1 MVDSIKASCFMV
13 GMSPLRH
20 VTRLLFRTLQGRIL
34 IWFIAIVAALVIA
47 ATAGFQR
54 LTAFIGNTA
63 KTEMDGRMEQI
74 LASMDGSNM
83 LYNSLV
89 SSSMRVFSGS
99 VSEQGPPSVK
109 GKSPEGTPLLYLGD
123 HVINGN
129 KILVDYVSNLMGGTA
144 TIFVRDG
151 DKFIRICTSVRNQAG
166 KRANGTLLEGN
177 SEVTASLLR
186 GASYTGL
193 NDILERPYYTAYT
206 PLIDASGTVVGALY
220 AGCPIQTLE
229 PLKEAIEPQS
239 VLDKG
244 FFALLDS
251 KGRVILRTRED
262 THHPFDE
269 DAIARSVVKGTFH
282 DPEWIVSLRPYNR
295 WKYFAV
301 GGLHLPDVR
310 QLAWTFGVEMIAVL
324 GLVLAMVLAV
334 SFWLASRLSRSMA
347 MLESTN
353 EKLDSAQKR
362 LAGELDEASRYVRS
376 ILPDPMEKPL
386 SIDWCFEPS
395 TELGGD
401 AFGYHW
407 IDGDHLAIYLLD
419 VCGHGVGAA
428 LLSATAIN
436 MIRAGLLAADPCKPG
451 SVLTE
456 LNRAFPM
463 ERNNGMYFTLW
474 YGVLHLPSR
483 TLSHSSG
490 GHPPALVLNSGGV
503 IEEIREPG
511 MILGLMSG
519 TSYSTGVVELSEG
532 SRLFVFSDGVYEAI
546 KPDNS
551 LLDFEEFKEFM
562 ASNGGSPDA
571 FKKLKEWVHS
581 FQGPGPLAD
590 DFTMVRVLIPSSR

>member
-1 MVDSIKASCFMV
+1 MM
-13 GMSPLRH
+13 GMLPLRRF
-20 VTRLLFRTLQGRIL
+20 TRLLFQTLQGRIL
-34 IWFIAIVAALVIA
+34 IWFLAIVAALVIA

-63 KTEMDGRMEQI
+63 KAEMNSRMEQI

-89 SSSMRVFSGS
+89 SSSMRVFSGL
-99 VSEQGPPSVK
+99 VSEQGHPAVK
-109 GKSPEGTPLLYLGD
+109 RKSPEGIPLLSLGD

-129 KILVDYVSNLMGGTA
+129 KVLVDYVSNLMGGTA

-151 DKFIRICTSVRNQAG
+151 EKFIRICTSVRNQAG

-177 SEVTASLLR
+177 PEVTASLLR

-193 NDILERPYYTAYT
+193 NDILEKPYYTAYT

-251 KGRVILRTRED
+251 RGRVILRTRED
-262 THHPFDE
+262 SHHIFDE

-282 DPEWIVSLRPYNR
+282 DPDWIVTSRPYNR
-295 WKYFAV
+295 WKYIAV
-301 GGLHLPDVR
+301 GGLHLPDVKS
-310 QLAWTFGVEMIAVL
+310 LAWAFGLEMIAVL
-324 GLVLAMVLAV
+324 SIVLAMVLGV
-334 SFWLASRLSRSMA
+334 SFWLASRLSKSMA
-347 MLESTN
+347 LLQSSN
-353 EKLDSAQKR
+353 EKLDTAQRR
-362 LAGELDEASRYVRS
+362 LAAERDDAARYVKS
-376 ILPDPMEKPL
+376 ILPDPMREPL
-386 SIDWCFEPS
+386 AIDWCFVPS

-407 IDGDHLAIYLLD
+407 IDADHLAVYLLD

-436 MIRAGLLAADPCKPG
+436 TIRSG
-451 SVLTE
+451 VLTADLRNPGAVLNE

-463 ERNNGMYFTLW
+463 ERNNGMYFTIW
-474 YGVLHLPSR
+474 YGALHVPSR
-483 TLSHSSG
+483 TMKHASG
-490 GHPPALVLNSGGV
+490 GHPPALLLNPDGVL
-503 IEEIREPG
+503 EEIREPG
-511 MILGLMSG
+511 MILGLMPR
-519 TSYSTGVVELSEG
+519 TSYATGVTKVSPG
-532 SRLFVFSDGVYEAI
+532 SRLFIFSDGVYEAI
-546 KPDNS
+546 KSDNS
-551 LLDFEEFKEFM
+551 LVDFEEFKEFM
-562 ASNGGSPDA
+562 AINGGFPDA
-571 FKKLKEWVHS
+571 FARLNKWLHS
-581 FQGPGPLAD
+581 FQGPGPLPD
-590 DFTMVRVLIPSSR
+590 DFTMVRVLFPG